1 MASIKLCEAEMQ
13 ALYGL
18 GYEAIA
24 LYVMAIRPR
33 MDFATGM
40 VGVAPRISWQALRE
54 WIYVEPRQGVKAM
67 VPSIEAIRRI
77 ARQLE
82 KAGLLRCESTE
93 KNLVF
98 RALLAETDS
107 CVQKKA
113 DRKPTGQTDTRKS
126 APVKAQ
132 RPEADR
138 VQSAK
143 ADTHPVSGEPPSNTS
158 SASTYAVGGKS
169 AAQSG
174 GGGCDALIWPENLQP
189 SQRDAMA
196 LLMNGLGSEAIRQE
210 ILDEWRA
217 ATRGGSIRYP
227 SKFFA
232 KLVIDAKS
240 GVFMPE
246 RAHEERA
253 ARDAAKRRQEEH
265 ARRDAEFAE
274 QVSESTRSIPPGGS
288 LKAMLT
294 GALKRKDMR
303 QAGV

>member
-40 VGVAPRISWQALRE
+40 VGIAPRISWQALRE
-54 WIYVEPRQGVKAM
+54 WIYVEPRQGVKAI

-98 RALLAETDS
+98 RVLLAETDS

-113 DRKPTGQTDTRKS
+113 DRKPTGQADTRKP

-138 VQSAK
+138 GRPPK
-143 ADTHPVSGEPPSNTS
+143 ADTHPVSGEALTNTS
-158 SASTYAVGGKS
+158 SATTYVSRADE
-169 AAQSG
+169 ATEG
-174 GGGCDALIWPENLQP
+174 GGGGDALIWPENLEATKQA
-189 SQRDAMA
+189 AMA
-196 LLMNGLGSEAIRQE
+196 TLMGSLAPDLKQQV
-210 ILDEWRA
+210 LDEWQGA
-217 ATRGGSIRYP
+217 MQAGGIRYP
-227 SKFFA
+227 AKFFA
-232 KLVIDAKS
+232 SMINDAKS

-246 RAHEERA
+246 HAGRVCAGRE
-253 ARDAAKRRQEEH
+253 ARKKQLAEM
-265 ARRDAEFAE
+265 ARRDAAFSAQVAE
-274 QVSESTRSIPPGGS
+274 SARSLPPGGS
-288 LKAMLT
+288 IKAMLS
-294 GALKRKDMR
+294 GALKRPNER
-303 QAGV
+303 QSTAQ